1 MISQDLDGMHE
12 IDVTPNVRAVKIKK
26 PFENS
31 KMYIGKENN
40 KSYYN
45 SPSKQTI
52 GFTPSKSAQSIAAA
66 WGTAASQTAPSFK
79 EPSHS
84 PKRVRTPSKPMNT
97 KVQTP
102 KKAKSPIT
110 VRPANSPQQ
119 NPSSAIPFQFTLT
132 PSKNSHFSN
141 TINVPSAV
149 GSSPSQNAKMMRGQ
163 SSKLSPLPSAAA
175 LSPLAWSPTNRRSP
189 FKGSVSPLW
198 SPNANLKY
206 LFFTFGV
213 SIC

>member
-1 MISQDLDGMHE
+1 
-12 IDVTPNVRAVKIKK
+12 
-26 PFENS
+26 
-31 KMYIGKENN
+31 MYIGKENN

-79 EPSHS
+79 MGDPLHS
-84 PKRVRTPSKPMNT
+84 PKRVRPMNP

-102 KKAKSPIT
+102 KKAKSPISM
-110 VRPANSPQQ
+110 RPANSPQ
-119 NPSSAIPFQFTLT
+119 NPASAIPFQFTLT

-141 TINVPSAV
+141 TINAPSVSA
-149 GSSPSQNAKMMRGQ
+149 SPSQTAKFMRGQ
-163 SSKLSPLPSAAA
+163 SKLSPLPSTVA

-189 FKGSVSPLW
+189 FKNSASPLW
-198 SPNANLKY
+198 SPTSNLK
-206 LFFTFGV
+206 
-213 SIC
+213 